1 MAFKFDFKKMVVCLN
16 NLEQTSR
23 TYTLLGFVKESSLS
37 DSSVQKELELS
48 AVVLVVEM
56 CVTKSLVFLRAEAW
70 PQTEGFGFRGQ
81 L

>member
-48 AVVLVVEM
+48 AVVLVVEV
-56 CVTKSLVFLRAEAW
+56 CVTKSLVFLRAEVW
-70 PQTEGFGFRGQ
+70 PQPEGFGFRGQ